1 MSRAEL
7 WKERAEVF
15 ARIRAQIRQ
24 VLASADHPLDMAEIA
39 MEFKRRFGYLP
50 ELDRRVRELIEEDHV
65 VKLKGSIPT
74 FLLKREMIDNMQQKL
89 TSEAVREKTGR

>member
-1 MSRAEL
+1 MSEKV

-39 MEFKRRFGYLP
+39 CEFKLRFRYLP
-50 ELDRRVRELIEEDHV
+50 ELDRRIRELLEEDAII
-65 VKLKGSIPT
+65 KFKGSIPT
-74 FLLKREMIDNMQQKL
+74 FLLKREEIDYAQKTL
-89 TSEAVREKTGR
+89 CDSPQLEMSSV